1 MVLFTG
7 NWARR
12 GAAAMADGDRT
23 SSVARQI
30 FDAHVRLDRSL
41 DSIDL
46 LRPMLPK
53 DRAVLRRLEAHCLN
67 AARAAMKDG
76 HHTEGRRFGTLARQL
91 RKLVEN
97 LP

>member
-1 MVLFTG
+1 
-7 NWARR
+7 
-12 GAAAMADGDRT
+12 MADGDRT
-23 SSVARQI
+23 SSAARQI
-30 FDAHVRLDRSL
+30 FDTHVRLDRSL

-46 LRPMLPK
+46 LRPLLPP
-53 DRAVLRRLEAHCLN
+53 DRAVLRALEAHCLN
-67 AARAAMKDG
+67 AARAALKDG